1 MTPDRLTRPSV
12 GLIPTMPQHVDGE
25 TIEPSV
31 SVPIA
36 TAQRLAATAT
46 PEPELDPDGVRSRVG
61 VRFEHRAQGRSLA
74 VQLID
79 PLEIGGHER
88 ARGVLARLEARLQR
102 GNGDLLE
109 LERRGELPGGPTDP
123 GRKPGEP
130 PGRGQHHAA
139 HCGMLEKHAAV
150 HRPIAHGGLLVE
162 MTGWG
167 NGAKLAATRD
177 SRPAMQQIIGGQSDV
192 GKLRRIAVKH
202 ARDAFG
208 DAAAVDRQWRD
219 LRYLARP
226 DVTAAWA
233 EYEHFLALLEAAG
246 VDPLRLPPDDTVGLD
261 SLYARDVSIVCDQ
274 GVILC
279 NMGKP
284 QRRTEPA
291 AQEAAFRAAG
301 IPIRGRITGDGTVE
315 GGDVC
320 WIDERTLAVGR
331 GYRTN
336 DAGIRQLRDLVQ
348 DCVDE
353 VVVVPLPH
361 WHGPEDVF
369 HLMSIVS
376 PIDRD
381 LFLVYSPL
389 MPVPF
394 REALISRGIELLEI
408 PDAEFATLGCN
419 VLAVAPREVLMVAGN
434 LETRARLERAGVTVH
449 EFAAREICPKGGGGP
464 TCLTRPL
471 TRDRG

>member
-1 MTPDRLTRPSV
+1 
-12 GLIPTMPQHVDGE
+12 
-25 TIEPSV
+25 
-31 SVPIA
+31 
-36 TAQRLAATAT
+36 
-46 PEPELDPDGVRSRVG
+46 
-61 VRFEHRAQGRSLA
+61 
-74 VQLID
+74 
-79 PLEIGGHER
+79 
-88 ARGVLARLEARLQR
+88 
-102 GNGDLLE
+102 
-109 LERRGELPGGPTDP
+109 
-123 GRKPGEP
+123 
-130 PGRGQHHAA
+130 
-139 HCGMLEKHAAV
+139 MLHTV
-150 HRPIAHGGLLVE
+150 
-162 MTGWG
+162 
-167 NGAKLAATRD
+167 
-177 SRPAMQQIIGGQSDV
+177 GGQSEV
-192 GKLRRIAVKH
+192 GKLRRVAVKH

-208 DAAAVDRQWRD
+208 DAAAVERQWRD

-226 DVTAAWA
+226 DVTAATP
-233 EYEHFLALLEAAG
+233 EYERFLALLDAAG
-246 VDPLRLPPDDTVGLD
+246 VETLHLPFDDTVGLD
-261 SLYARDVSIVCDQ
+261 SLYPRDASIVCNR

-291 AQEAAFRAAG
+291 VQEAAFRAAG

-336 DAGIRQLRDLVQ
+336 EAGIRQLRDLVR

-353 VVVVPLPH
+353 VIVVPLPH

-381 LFLVYSPL
+381 LFLVYAPL

-394 REALISRGIELLEI
+394 REALTSRRIALVEV
-408 PDAEFATLGCN
+408 PDAEFDTLGCN
-419 VLAVAPREVLMVAGN
+419 VLALAPRDVLMIAGN
-434 LETRARLERAGVTVH
+434 PETRARLERTGVTVR
-449 EFAAREICPKGGGGP
+449 EFAGREICLKGGGGP

-471 TRDRG
+471 MRDGG

>member
-1 MTPDRLTRPSV
+1 M
-12 GLIPTMPQHVDGE
+12 
-25 TIEPSV
+25 
-31 SVPIA
+31 
-36 TAQRLAATAT
+36 
-46 PEPELDPDGVRSRVG
+46 
-61 VRFEHRAQGRSLA
+61 
-74 VQLID
+74 
-79 PLEIGGHER
+79 
-88 ARGVLARLEARLQR
+88 LQ
-102 GNGDLLE
+102 
-109 LERRGELPGGPTDP
+109 
-123 GRKPGEP
+123 
-130 PGRGQHHAA
+130 
-139 HCGMLEKHAAV
+139 M
-150 HRPIAHGGLLVE
+150 
-162 MTGWG
+162 
-167 NGAKLAATRD
+167 
-177 SRPAMQQIIGGQSDV
+177 IGGQSEV
-192 GKLRRIAVKH
+192 GKLRRVAVKH

-208 DAAAVDRQWRD
+208 DAVAVDRQWRD

-246 VDPLRLPPDDTVGLD
+246 VDTLRLPPDHTVGLD
-261 SLYARDVSIVCDQ
+261 SLYARDVSIVCDR

-301 IPIRGRITGDGTVE
+301 IPIWGRITGDGTVE

-336 DAGIRQLRDLVQ
+336 DAGIRQLRELVRG
-348 DCVDE
+348 CVDE

-361 WHGPEDVF
+361 WRGPEDVF

-376 PIDRD
+376 PIDRH
-381 LFLVYSPL
+381 LFLVYAPL
-389 MPVPF
+389 IPVPF
-394 REALISRGIELLEI
+394 REALLARGIELVEV
-408 PDAEFATLGCN
+408 AEPEFQTLGCN
-419 VLAVAPREVLMVAGN
+419 VLALAPREVLMVTGN
-434 LETRARLERAGVTVH
+434 RETRARLERTGVTVR
-449 EFAAREICPKGGGGP
+449 EFAGRELCLKGGGGP

>member
-1 MTPDRLTRPSV
+1 
-12 GLIPTMPQHVDGE
+12 
-25 TIEPSV
+25 
-31 SVPIA
+31 
-36 TAQRLAATAT
+36 
-46 PEPELDPDGVRSRVG
+46 
-61 VRFEHRAQGRSLA
+61 
-74 VQLID
+74 
-79 PLEIGGHER
+79 
-88 ARGVLARLEARLQR
+88 
-102 GNGDLLE
+102 
-109 LERRGELPGGPTDP
+109 
-123 GRKPGEP
+123 
-130 PGRGQHHAA
+130 
-139 HCGMLEKHAAV
+139 MLEKRAAV

-192 GKLRRIAVKH
+192 GKLRRVAVKH

-226 DVTAAWA
+226 DVT
-233 EYEHFLALLEAAG
+233 
-246 VDPLRLPPDDTVGLD
+246 VGLD
-261 SLYARDVSIVCDQ
+261 SLYARDVSIVCDR

-279 NMGKP
+279 NMGKL

-301 IPIRGRITGDGTVE
+301 IPIWGRIAGDGTVE

-336 DAGIRQLRDLVQ
+336 DAGIRQLRELVRG
-348 DCVDE
+348 CVDE

-361 WHGPEDVF
+361 WRGPEDVF

-376 PIDRD
+376 PVDRR
-381 LFLVYSPL
+381 LFLVYAPL

-394 REALISRGIELLEI
+394 REVLLSRGIELV
-408 PDAEFATLGCN
+408 DVAEPEFQTLGCN
-419 VLAVAPREVLMVAGN
+419 VLAVAPRDVLMVAGN
-434 LETRARLERAGVTVH
+434 RETRARLERAGVTVR
-449 EFAAREICPKGGGGP
+449 EFAGREICLKGGGGP

>member
-1 MTPDRLTRPSV
+1 
-12 GLIPTMPQHVDGE
+12 
-25 TIEPSV
+25 
-31 SVPIA
+31 
-36 TAQRLAATAT
+36 
-46 PEPELDPDGVRSRVG
+46 
-61 VRFEHRAQGRSLA
+61 
-74 VQLID
+74 
-79 PLEIGGHER
+79 
-88 ARGVLARLEARLQR
+88 
-102 GNGDLLE
+102 
-109 LERRGELPGGPTDP
+109 
-123 GRKPGEP
+123 
-130 PGRGQHHAA
+130 
-139 HCGMLEKHAAV
+139 MLHTV
-150 HRPIAHGGLLVE
+150 
-162 MTGWG
+162 
-167 NGAKLAATRD
+167 
-177 SRPAMQQIIGGQSDV
+177 GGQSEV
-192 GKLRRIAVKH
+192 GKLRRVAVKH

-208 DAAAVDRQWRD
+208 DAAAVERQWRD

-226 DVTAAWA
+226 DVTAATP
-233 EYEHFLALLEAAG
+233 EYERFLALLDAAG
-246 VDPLRLPPDDTVGLD
+246 VETLHLPFDDTVGLD
-261 SLYARDVSIVCDQ
+261 SLYPRDASIVCNR

-291 AQEAAFRAAG
+291 VQEAAFRAAG

-336 DAGIRQLRDLVQ
+336 EAGIRQLRDLVR

-353 VVVVPLPH
+353 VIVVPLPH

-381 LFLVYSPL
+381 LFLVYAPL

-394 REALISRGIELLEI
+394 REALTSRRIALVEVPE
-408 PDAEFATLGCN
+408 AEFDTLGCN
-419 VLAVAPREVLMVAGN
+419 VLAVAPRDVLMIAGN
-434 LETRARLERAGVTVH
+434 PETRARLERTGVTVR
-449 EFAAREICPKGGGGP
+449 EFAGREICLKGGGGP

-471 TRDRG
+471 MRDGG

>member
-1 MTPDRLTRPSV
+1 M
-12 GLIPTMPQHVDGE
+12 
-25 TIEPSV
+25 
-31 SVPIA
+31 
-36 TAQRLAATAT
+36 
-46 PEPELDPDGVRSRVG
+46 
-61 VRFEHRAQGRSLA
+61 
-74 VQLID
+74 
-79 PLEIGGHER
+79 
-88 ARGVLARLEARLQR
+88 
-102 GNGDLLE
+102 
-109 LERRGELPGGPTDP
+109 
-123 GRKPGEP
+123 
-130 PGRGQHHAA
+130 
-139 HCGMLEKHAAV
+139 
-150 HRPIAHGGLLVE
+150 
-162 MTGWG
+162 
-167 NGAKLAATRD
+167 
-177 SRPAMQQIIGGQSDV
+177 
-192 GKLRRIAVKH
+192 GKLRRVAVKH

-226 DVTAAWA
+226 EVTAATA
-233 EYEHFLALLEAAG
+233 EYERFLALLQVTGIET
-246 VDPLRLPPDDTVGLD
+246 LRLPLDPTVGLD
-261 SLYARDVSIVCDQ
+261 SLYVRDASIVCEG

-301 IPIRGRITGDGTVE
+301 IPIRGRITGDATVE

-336 DAGIRQLRDLVQ
+336 DAGIRQLRELVQ

-361 WHGPEDVF
+361 WRGPDDVF
-369 HLMSIVS
+369 HLMSMVS

-381 LFLVYSPL
+381 LFLVYAPL
-389 MPVPF
+389 IPVPF
-394 REALISRGIELLEI
+394 REALISRGIELVEV
-408 PDAEFATLGCN
+408 PDSEFATLGCN

-434 LETRARLERAGVTVH
+434 PETHARLERAGVTVH
-449 EFAAREICPKGGGGP
+449 EFAGREICLKGGGGP

-471 TRDRG
+471 MRDRR

>member
-1 MTPDRLTRPSV
+1 M
-12 GLIPTMPQHVDGE
+12 
-25 TIEPSV
+25 
-31 SVPIA
+31 
-36 TAQRLAATAT
+36 
-46 PEPELDPDGVRSRVG
+46 
-61 VRFEHRAQGRSLA
+61 
-74 VQLID
+74 ID
-79 PLEIGGHER
+79 KR
-88 ARGVLARLEARLQR
+88 
-102 GNGDLLE
+102 
-109 LERRGELPGGPTDP
+109 
-123 GRKPGEP
+123 
-130 PGRGQHHAA
+130 
-139 HCGMLEKHAAV
+139 AAV

-162 MTGWG
+162 MTGRG

-192 GKLRRIAVKH
+192 GKLRRVAVKH

-233 EYEHFLALLEAAG
+233 EYEHFLALLEASG
-246 VDPLRLPPDDTVGLD
+246 VETLRLASDETVGLD
-261 SLYARDVSIVCDQ
+261 SLYARDVSIICDR

-301 IPIRGRITGDGTVE
+301 IPIRGRVTGDGTVE

-320 WIDERTLAVGR
+320 WIDDRTLAVGR

-336 DAGIRQLRDLVQ
+336 DAGIRQLRELVR

-353 VVVVPLPH
+353 VVAVPLPH
-361 WHGPEDVF
+361 WHGPEAAV
-369 HLMSIVS
+369 HPMSMVS

-381 LFLVYSPL
+381 SF
-389 MPVPF
+389 PVN
-394 REALISRGIELLEI
+394 A
-408 PDAEFATLGCN
+408 
-419 VLAVAPREVLMVAGN
+419 
-434 LETRARLERAGVTVH
+434 
-449 EFAAREICPKGGGGP
+449 
-464 TCLTRPL
+464 
-471 TRDRG
+471 

>member
-1 MTPDRLTRPSV
+1 
-12 GLIPTMPQHVDGE
+12 
-25 TIEPSV
+25 
-31 SVPIA
+31 
-36 TAQRLAATAT
+36 
-46 PEPELDPDGVRSRVG
+46 
-61 VRFEHRAQGRSLA
+61 
-74 VQLID
+74 
-79 PLEIGGHER
+79 
-88 ARGVLARLEARLQR
+88 
-102 GNGDLLE
+102 
-109 LERRGELPGGPTDP
+109 
-123 GRKPGEP
+123 
-130 PGRGQHHAA
+130 
-139 HCGMLEKHAAV
+139 MLHTV
-150 HRPIAHGGLLVE
+150 
-162 MTGWG
+162 
-167 NGAKLAATRD
+167 
-177 SRPAMQQIIGGQSDV
+177 GGQSEV
-192 GKLRRIAVKH
+192 GKLRRVAVKH

-208 DAAAVDRQWRD
+208 DAAAVERQWRD

-226 DVTAAWA
+226 DVTAATP
-233 EYEHFLALLEAAG
+233 EYERFLALLDAAG
-246 VDPLRLPPDDTVGLD
+246 VETLHLPFDDTVGLD
-261 SLYARDVSIVCDQ
+261 SLYPRDASIVCNR

-336 DAGIRQLRDLVQ
+336 EAGIRQLRDLVR

-353 VVVVPLPH
+353 VIVVPLPH

-381 LFLVYSPL
+381 LFLVYAPL
-389 MPVPF
+389 LPVPF
-394 REALISRGIELLEI
+394 REALTSRRIALVEV
-408 PDAEFATLGCN
+408 PDAEFDTLGCN
-419 VLAVAPREVLMVAGN
+419 VLAVAPRDVLMIAGN
-434 LETRARLERAGVTVH
+434 PETRARLERTGVTVR
-449 EFAAREICPKGGGGP
+449 EFAGREICLKGGGGP

-471 TRDRG
+471 MRDGG

>member
-1 MTPDRLTRPSV
+1 M
-12 GLIPTMPQHVDGE
+12 
-25 TIEPSV
+25 
-31 SVPIA
+31 
-36 TAQRLAATAT
+36 
-46 PEPELDPDGVRSRVG
+46 
-61 VRFEHRAQGRSLA
+61 
-74 VQLID
+74 
-79 PLEIGGHER
+79 
-88 ARGVLARLEARLQR
+88 LQ
-102 GNGDLLE
+102 
-109 LERRGELPGGPTDP
+109 
-123 GRKPGEP
+123 
-130 PGRGQHHAA
+130 
-139 HCGMLEKHAAV
+139 M
-150 HRPIAHGGLLVE
+150 
-162 MTGWG
+162 
-167 NGAKLAATRD
+167 
-177 SRPAMQQIIGGQSDV
+177 IGGQSEV
-192 GKLRRIAVKH
+192 GKLRRVAVKH

-208 DAAAVDRQWRD
+208 DAVAVDRQWRD

-246 VDPLRLPPDDTVGLD
+246 VDTLRLPPDHTVGLD
-261 SLYARDVSIVCDQ
+261 SLYARDVSIVCDR

-301 IPIRGRITGDGTVE
+301 IPIWGRITGDGTVE

-336 DAGIRQLRDLVQ
+336 DAGIRQLRELVRG
-348 DCVDE
+348 CVDE

-361 WHGPEDVF
+361 WRGPEDVF

-376 PIDRD
+376 PIDRH
-381 LFLVYSPL
+381 LFLVYAPL
-389 MPVPF
+389 IPVPF
-394 REALISRGIELLEI
+394 REALLARGIELVEV
-408 PDAEFATLGCN
+408 AEPEFQTLGCN
-419 VLAVAPREVLMVAGN
+419 VLALAPREVLMVTGN
-434 LETRARLERAGVTVH
+434 RETRARLERAGVTVR
-449 EFAAREICPKGGGGP
+449 EFAGREICLKGGGGP

>member
-1 MTPDRLTRPSV
+1 
-12 GLIPTMPQHVDGE
+12 
-25 TIEPSV
+25 
-31 SVPIA
+31 
-36 TAQRLAATAT
+36 
-46 PEPELDPDGVRSRVG
+46 
-61 VRFEHRAQGRSLA
+61 
-74 VQLID
+74 
-79 PLEIGGHER
+79 
-88 ARGVLARLEARLQR
+88 
-102 GNGDLLE
+102 
-109 LERRGELPGGPTDP
+109 
-123 GRKPGEP
+123 
-130 PGRGQHHAA
+130 
-139 HCGMLEKHAAV
+139 MLHTV
-150 HRPIAHGGLLVE
+150 
-162 MTGWG
+162 
-167 NGAKLAATRD
+167 
-177 SRPAMQQIIGGQSDV
+177 GGQSEV
-192 GKLRRIAVKH
+192 GKLRRVAVKH

-208 DAAAVDRQWRD
+208 DAAAVERQWRD

-226 DVTAAWA
+226 DVTAATP
-233 EYEHFLALLEAAG
+233 EYERFLALLDAAG
-246 VDPLRLPPDDTVGLD
+246 VETLGLD
-261 SLYARDVSIVCDQ
+261 SLYPRDASIVCNR

-291 AQEAAFRAAG
+291 VQEAAFRAAG

-336 DAGIRQLRDLVQ
+336 EAGIRQLRDLVR

-353 VVVVPLPH
+353 VIVVPLPH

-381 LFLVYSPL
+381 LFLVYAPL

-394 REALISRGIELLEI
+394 REALTSRRIALVEV
-408 PDAEFATLGCN
+408 PDAEFDSLGCN
-419 VLAVAPREVLMVAGN
+419 VLALAPRDVLMIAGN
-434 LETRARLERAGVTVH
+434 PETRARLERTGVTVR
-449 EFAAREICPKGGGGP
+449 EFAGREICLKGGGGP

-471 TRDRG
+471 MRDGG

>member
-1 MTPDRLTRPSV
+1 
-12 GLIPTMPQHVDGE
+12 
-25 TIEPSV
+25 
-31 SVPIA
+31 
-36 TAQRLAATAT
+36 
-46 PEPELDPDGVRSRVG
+46 
-61 VRFEHRAQGRSLA
+61 
-74 VQLID
+74 
-79 PLEIGGHER
+79 
-88 ARGVLARLEARLQR
+88 
-102 GNGDLLE
+102 
-109 LERRGELPGGPTDP
+109 
-123 GRKPGEP
+123 
-130 PGRGQHHAA
+130 
-139 HCGMLEKHAAV
+139 
-150 HRPIAHGGLLVE
+150 
-162 MTGWG
+162 
-167 NGAKLAATRD
+167 
-177 SRPAMQQIIGGQSDV
+177 MQQTVGGQSDV
-192 GKLRRIAVKH
+192 GRLRRVAVKH

-219 LRYLARP
+219 LGYTARP
-226 DVTAAWA
+226 DVTAATA
-233 EYEHFLALLEAAG
+233 EYERFLALLETAG
-246 VDPLRLPPDDTVGLD
+246 IETLRLPPDPTVGLD
-261 SLYARDVSIVCDQ
+261 SLYARDASIVCER

-291 AQEAAFRAAG
+291 VQEAAFGTAG

-394 REALISRGIELLEI
+394 REALISRGIELVEI
-408 PDAEFATLGCN
+408 PDSEFATLGCN
-419 VLAVAPREVLMVAGN
+419 VLAVAPREVLIVAGN

-449 EFAAREICPKGGGGP
+449 EFAGREICLKGGGGP

-471 TRDRG
+471 MRDRS

>member
-1 MTPDRLTRPSV
+1 
-12 GLIPTMPQHVDGE
+12 
-25 TIEPSV
+25 
-31 SVPIA
+31 
-36 TAQRLAATAT
+36 
-46 PEPELDPDGVRSRVG
+46 
-61 VRFEHRAQGRSLA
+61 
-74 VQLID
+74 
-79 PLEIGGHER
+79 
-88 ARGVLARLEARLQR
+88 
-102 GNGDLLE
+102 
-109 LERRGELPGGPTDP
+109 
-123 GRKPGEP
+123 
-130 PGRGQHHAA
+130 
-139 HCGMLEKHAAV
+139 MLHMV
-150 HRPIAHGGLLVE
+150 
-162 MTGWG
+162 
-167 NGAKLAATRD
+167 
-177 SRPAMQQIIGGQSDV
+177 GGQSEV
-192 GKLRRIAVKH
+192 GKLRRVAVKH

-208 DAAAVDRQWRD
+208 DAAAVEHQWRD

-226 DVTAAWA
+226 DVTAAIP
-233 EYEHFLALLEAAG
+233 EYERFLALLEAAG
-246 VDPLRLPPDDTVGLD
+246 VEMLRLPFDDTVGLD
-261 SLYARDVSIVCDQ
+261 SLYARDASIVCKR

-279 NMGKP
+279 SMGKP

-336 DAGIRQLRDLVQ
+336 EAGIRQLRDLVR

-353 VVVVPLPH
+353 VIVVPLPH

-381 LFLVYSPL
+381 LFLVYAPL

-394 REALISRGIELLEI
+394 REALTSRGIALVEVPE
-408 PDAEFATLGCN
+408 AEFDTLGCN
-419 VLAVAPREVLMVAGN
+419 VLAVAPREVLMIAGN
-434 LETRARLERAGVTVH
+434 PETRARLERAGVTVR
-449 EFAAREICPKGGGGP
+449 EFAGREICLKGGGGP

-471 TRDRG
+471 MRDGG

>member
-1 MTPDRLTRPSV
+1 
-12 GLIPTMPQHVDGE
+12 
-25 TIEPSV
+25 
-31 SVPIA
+31 
-36 TAQRLAATAT
+36 
-46 PEPELDPDGVRSRVG
+46 
-61 VRFEHRAQGRSLA
+61 
-74 VQLID
+74 
-79 PLEIGGHER
+79 
-88 ARGVLARLEARLQR
+88 
-102 GNGDLLE
+102 
-109 LERRGELPGGPTDP
+109 
-123 GRKPGEP
+123 
-130 PGRGQHHAA
+130 
-139 HCGMLEKHAAV
+139 
-150 HRPIAHGGLLVE
+150 
-162 MTGWG
+162 
-167 NGAKLAATRD
+167 
-177 SRPAMQQIIGGQSDV
+177 MQQMIGGQSDV
-192 GKLRRIAVKH
+192 GKLRRVAVKH

-208 DAAAVDRQWRD
+208 DAVAVDRQWRD

-246 VDPLRLPPDDTVGLD
+246 VDTLRLPPDHTVGLD
-261 SLYARDVSIVCDQ
+261 SLYARDVSIVCDR

-301 IPIRGRITGDGTVE
+301 IPIWGRITGDGTVE

-336 DAGIRQLRDLVQ
+336 DAGIRQLRELVRG
-348 DCVDE
+348 CVDE

-361 WHGPEDVF
+361 WRGPEDVF

-376 PIDRD
+376 PVDRD
-381 LFLVYSPL
+381 LFLVYAPL

-394 REALISRGIELLEI
+394 REALLARGIELVEV
-408 PDAEFATLGCN
+408 AEPEFQTLGCN
-419 VLAVAPREVLMVAGN
+419 VLALAPREVLMVTGN
-434 LETRARLERAGVTVH
+434 RETRARLERTGVTVR
-449 EFAAREICPKGGGGP
+449 EFAGREICLKGGGGP